1 MIEIKDGLVEQLEDA
16 KARYAASKARY
27 EEICREARQA
37 AEAIDAEIV
46 LLIALIEKFDEHMKD
61 KTRAFPVVPPASGPI
76 QNAPQRPAEVFPPA
90 AVISCSRCGEQLTQ
104 HGNSWVDGT
113 GFGTCGED
121 NVRHHAVSSNGGRVD
136 QQPTSVRLPAE
147 MVPPRPGPTTSDP
160 GGAHPAAD
168 ISATRPDEPK
178 GGAS

>member
-1 MIEIKDGLVEQLEDA
+1 MMEIKDELTRRLDA
-16 KARYAASKARY
+16 AKGRY
-27 EEICREARQA
+27 EAARE
-37 AEAIDAEIV
+37 EVELLDA
-46 LLIALIEKFDEHMKD
+46 LLEKFNEHTRD
-61 KTRAFPVVPPASGPI
+61 NTRAFRAVPPASGPI

-147 MVPPRPGPTTSDP
+147 MVPPRPDEGECEGCRDWAGSPQGCPVHGHDN
-160 GGAHPAAD
+160 AHPAAD
-168 ISATRPDEPK
+168 LSATRPDEPQ
-178 GGAS
+178 GSAS